1 MRRTKDRKHFV
12 EGQIIDKETKMTVT
26 MSKGERDQ
34 LLQLVKKR
42 ERVMKVKTQERSA
55 TLLAEFD
62 AQSAKIHHWDE
73 DAVWARVKAEADK
86 AIDAAQIAIAARCQ
100 ELGIPVE
107 FAPGLSMYWHGRGH
121 NAVADRRAELRRA
134 AKSKLEAIEKE
145 AVSKIEML
153 SLEAQTEI
161 IAHGLDSE
169 AAKAFLDAMPSIE
182 KLMPPFQVQEIQHLV
197 ETKRAERRNLEY
209 LN

>member
-1 MRRTKDRKHFV
+1 
-12 EGQIIDKETKMTVT
+12 MTMT
-26 MSKGERDQ
+26 KGERDQ

-42 ERVMKVKTQERSA
+42 EKVMKVKAQERSA

-73 DAVWARVKAEADK
+73 DAVWARVKAEAEAAIEK
-86 AIDAAQIAIAARCQ
+86 AQEAIAIRCR
-100 ELGIPVE
+100 ELGIPLE
-107 FAPGLSMYWHGRGH
+107 FAPGLQMFWHGRGH
-121 NAVADRRAELRRA
+121 NAASDRRAELRRA

-145 AVSKIEML
+145 ALSKIEAL

-161 IAHGLDSE
+161 IAHGLESE
-169 AAKAFLDAMPSIE
+169 AARAFLEAMPRLE
-182 KLMPPFQVQEIQHLV
+182 TLMPSVEVKEIQALV
-197 ETKRAERRNLEY
+197 EARRQERRRLDY